1 MADDIMK
8 LRALLNK
15 NLDDDL
21 LRELIGLTAHRLME
35 LEIGGLTTAAHGNRG
50 PERLDHRN
58 GHRSHVWEIPAQ
70 RDGGKRD
77 VHRTMLVC
85 ALAYAHVCRS
95 APAIFP
101 HFFRMAAEARDVV
114 MLSN

>member
-1 MADDIMK
+1 MQRPQRADGGRLLPRSGSHRAPPVGFGRRTFTATEDRTMADDIMK

-77 VHRTMLVC
+77 VH
-85 ALAYAHVCRS
+85 
-95 APAIFP
+95 
-101 HFFRMAAEARDVV
+101 
-114 MLSN
+114 